1 MNKKNILLIFGF
13 GYTAKFMCQKFSKKN
28 WEVFCTTRF
37 KEKAKEIKSL
47 NATPIF
53 FDDEEKIES
62 VLSKNSYIL
71 STAPPE
77 NSKDPV
83 VENYGHL
90 LKKNS
95 ERVKWAGYLSTTSVY
110 GDKKGEWVT
119 EDTELEPNL
128 ERSISRVA
136 AENSWIKLGENLLIK
151 TVIFRLAGIYGP
163 GRSLVD
169 RLMKDEDVYIVDKP
183 AHLFNRIH
191 VDDIVGAIEM
201 AISSKSE
208 AKIFNLSD
216 DLPAKQLDVAKFAAS
231 LLKRKSPQTVSLESD
246 LVSEMARSFYK
257 EEKKVSNTRLKDELG
272 YKLVFPSFKEG
283 LFQSTKILE
292 NSNGSSYFN

>member
-47 NATPIF
+47 NATLIF

-283 LFQSTKILE
+283 LFSIHK
-292 NSNGSSYFN
+292 NSKEF

>member
-231 LLKRKSPQTVSLESD
+231 LLTRKSPQTVSLESD

-283 LFQSTKILE
+283 LFSIHK
-292 NSNGSSYFN
+292 NSKEF

>member
-1 MNKKNILLIFGF
+1 MNKKNRLLIFGF

-272 YKLVFPSFKEG
+272 YKLEFPSFKEG
-283 LFQSTKILE
+283 LFSIHK
-292 NSNGSSYFN
+292 NSREF

>member
-1 MNKKNILLIFGF
+1 MNKKNTLLIFGF
-13 GYTAKFMCQKFSKKN
+13 GYTAKFICKKLLKKN
-28 WEVFCTTRF
+28 WQVYCTTRSS
-37 KEKAKEIKSL
+37 EKIKEITDLK
-47 NATPIF
+47 AIPVF
-53 FDDEEKIES
+53 FNDEEKIKNI
-62 VLSKNSYIL
+62 LSEDNYIL
-71 STAPPE
+71 TTAPPE
-77 NSKDPV
+77 NNKDPV

-283 LFQSTKILE
+283 LFSIHK
-292 NSNGSSYFN
+292 NSKEF

>member
-1 MNKKNILLIFGF
+1 MNKKNTLLIFGF
-13 GYTAKFMCQKFSKKN
+13 GYTAKFRCQKFSKKN

-53 FDDEEKIES
+53 FDDEKKIES

-183 AHLFNRIH
+183 AHFFNRIH

-283 LFQSTKILE
+283 LFSIYK
-292 NSNGSSYFN
+292 NSKEF

>member
-37 KEKAKEIKSL
+37 KEKAIEIKSL

-62 VLSKNSYIL
+62 VLSKNSYIV

-216 DLPAKQLDVAKFAAS
+216 DLPAKQLDVAKFAAN

-283 LFQSTKILE
+283 LFSIHK
-292 NSNGSSYFN
+292 NSKEF

>member
-272 YKLVFPSFKEG
+272 YKLNFPSYKEG
-283 LFQSTKILE
+283 LFAIHT
-292 NSNGSSYFN
+292 NSKEF

>member
-216 DLPAKQLDVAKFAAS
+216 DLPAKQLDVAKFAAN

-283 LFQSTKILE
+283 LFSIHKNFKE
-292 NSNGSSYFN
+292 F

>member
-1 MNKKNILLIFGF
+1 MNKKDILLIFGF
-13 GYTAKFMCQKFSKKN
+13 GYTAKFICQKFSKKN

-283 LFQSTKILE
+283 LFSIHK
-292 NSNGSSYFN
+292 NSKEF

>member
-37 KEKAKEIKSL
+37 KEKAKEIKSH

-283 LFQSTKILE
+283 LFSIHK
-292 NSNGSSYFN
+292 NSKEF

>member
-1 MNKKNILLIFGF
+1 MNKKNILLVFGF

-231 LLKRKSPQTVSLESD
+231 LLKKKCPQTVSLESD

-283 LFQSTKILE
+283 LFSIHK
-292 NSNGSSYFN
+292 NSKEF

>member
-28 WEVFCTTRF
+28 WEVFCTTRS

-283 LFQSTKILE
+283 LFSIHK
-292 NSNGSSYFN
+292 NSKEF

>member
-1 MNKKNILLIFGF
+1 MNKKNTLLIFGF
-13 GYTAKFMCQKFSKKN
+13 GYTAKFICKKFLRKN
-28 WEVFCTTRF
+28 WQVYCTTRSS
-37 KEKAKEIKSL
+37 EKIKEIKDYK
-47 NATPIF
+47 ATPIF
-53 FDDEEKIES
+53 FNDEEKIKNI
-62 VLSKNSYIL
+62 LSDDAYIL
-71 STAPPE
+71 TTAPPQ
-77 NSKDPV
+77 NRKDPV

-95 ERVKWAGYLSTTSVY
+95 ERIKWVGYLSTTSVY

-128 ERSISRVA
+128 ERSITRVA

-169 RLMKDEDVYIVDKP
+169 RLMRNEDVYIVDKP

-191 VDDIVGAIEM
+191 IEDIVGAIEKAM
-201 AISSKSE
+201 SSESKT
-208 AKIFNLSD
+208 KIFNLSD
-216 DLPAKQLDVAKFAAS
+216 DLPATQLDVAKFAAS
-231 LLKRKSPQTVSLESD
+231 LLKKNCPEIVSIKSD
-246 LVSEMARSFYK
+246 MVSEMAKSFYK
-257 EEKKVSNTRLKDELG
+257 EEKKVSNKKLKDELG

-283 LFQSTKILE
+283 LFSIHK
-292 NSNGSSYFN
+292 NSKEF

>member
-216 DLPAKQLDVAKFAAS
+216 DLPAKQLDVAKFAAN

-283 LFQSTKILE
+283 LFSIHK
-292 NSNGSSYFN
+292 NSKEF

>member
-1 MNKKNILLIFGF
+1 
-13 GYTAKFMCQKFSKKN
+13 MCI
-28 WEVFCTTRF
+28 RDR
-37 KEKAKEIKSL
+37 
-47 NATPIF
+47 IF
-53 FDDEEKIES
+53 FDDEEEIES

-163 GRSLVD
+163 GRSLID

-208 AKIFNLSD
+208 AKIFKLSD

-283 LFQSTKILE
+283 LFSIHK
-292 NSNGSSYFN
+292 NSKEF

>member
-216 DLPAKQLDVAKFAAS
+216 DLPAKQLDVAKFAAN

-272 YKLVFPSFKEG
+272 YNLSFPSYKEG
-283 LFQSTKILE
+283 LFAIHD
-292 NSNGSSYFN
+292 SSKEF

>member
-95 ERVKWAGYLSTTSVY
+95 ERVKWAHLTLS
-110 GDKKGEWVT
+110 
-119 EDTELEPNL
+119 LFFL
-128 ERSISRVA
+128 SRC
-136 AENSWIKLGENLLIK
+136 
-151 TVIFRLAGIYGP
+151 P
-163 GRSLVD
+163 
-169 RLMKDEDVYIVDKP
+169 
-183 AHLFNRIH
+183 
-191 VDDIVGAIEM
+191 
-201 AISSKSE
+201 
-208 AKIFNLSD
+208 
-216 DLPAKQLDVAKFAAS
+216 
-231 LLKRKSPQTVSLESD
+231 
-246 LVSEMARSFYK
+246 
-257 EEKKVSNTRLKDELG
+257 
-272 YKLVFPSFKEG
+272 
-283 LFQSTKILE
+283 
-292 NSNGSSYFN
+292 

>member
-13 GYTAKFMCQKFSKKN
+13 GYTAKFLCQKFSKKN

-191 VDDIVGAIEM
+191 VEDIVGVVEKAM
-201 AISSKSE
+201 SSSSKT
-208 AKIFNLSD
+208 KIFNLSD
-216 DLPAKQLDVAKFAAS
+216 DLPATQLDVAKFAAS
-231 LLKRKSPQTVSLESD
+231 LLKKNCPEIVSLNSEM
-246 LVSEMARSFYK
+246 VSEMAKSFYK
-257 EEKKVSNTRLKDELG
+257 EEKKVSNKKLKDELG

-283 LFQSTKILE
+283 LFSIHK
-292 NSNGSSYFN
+292 NSKEF

>member
-47 NATPIF
+47 NATPVF

-283 LFQSTKILE
+283 LFSIHK
-292 NSNGSSYFN
+292 NSKEF

>member
-191 VDDIVGAIEM
+191 VEDIVGVVEKAM
-201 AISSKSE
+201 SSSSKT
-208 AKIFNLSD
+208 KIFNLSD
-216 DLPAKQLDVAKFAAS
+216 DLPATQLDVAKFAAS
-231 LLKRKSPQTVSLESD
+231 LLKKNCPEIVSLNSEM
-246 LVSEMARSFYK
+246 VSEMAKSFYK
-257 EEKKVSNTRLKDELG
+257 EEKKVSNKKLKDELG

-283 LFQSTKILE
+283 LFSIHK
-292 NSNGSSYFN
+292 NSKEF

>member
-1 MNKKNILLIFGF
+1 MNKKDILLIFGF

-283 LFQSTKILE
+283 LFSIHK
-292 NSNGSSYFN
+292 NSKEF

>member
-272 YKLVFPSFKEG
+272 YKLTFPSYKEG
-283 LFQSTKILE
+283 LFAIHN
-292 NSNGSSYFN
+292 NSIEF

>member
-1 MNKKNILLIFGF
+1 MNKKNRLLIFGF

-283 LFQSTKILE
+283 LFSIHK
-292 NSNGSSYFN
+292 NSKEF

>member
-216 DLPAKQLDVAKFAAS
+216 DLPAKQLDVAEFAAN

-283 LFQSTKILE
+283 LFSIHK
-292 NSNGSSYFN
+292 NSKEF

>member
-28 WEVFCTTRF
+28 WEVFCTSRF

-283 LFQSTKILE
+283 LFSIHK
-292 NSNGSSYFN
+292 NSKEF

>member
-95 ERVKWAGYLSTTSVY
+95 ERVKWVGYLSTTSVY

-216 DLPAKQLDVAKFAAS
+216 DLPAKQLDVAKFAAN

-257 EEKKVSNTRLKDELG
+257 EEKKVSNTRLRDELG
-272 YKLVFPSFKEG
+272 YKLTFPSYKEG
-283 LFQSTKILE
+283 LFAIHN
-292 NSNGSSYFN
+292 NSKEF

>member
-1 MNKKNILLIFGF
+1 
-13 GYTAKFMCQKFSKKN
+13 MCRKFSKKN

-283 LFQSTKILE
+283 LFSIYK
-292 NSNGSSYFN
+292 NSKEF

>member
-119 EDTELEPNL
+119 EDTVLEPNL

-163 GRSLVD
+163 GRSLID

-201 AISSKSE
+201 AMSSRSK
-208 AKIFNLSD
+208 AKIFNLAD
-216 DLPAKQLDVAKFAAS
+216 DLPATQLDVAQFAAR
-231 LLKRKSPQTVSLESD
+231 LLKKSCPQTVTLESD
-246 LVSEMARSFYK
+246 MISEMARSFYK
-257 EEKKVSNTRLKDELG
+257 EEKKVSNNKLKDELG
-272 YKLVFPSFKEG
+272 YKLGFPSFKEG
-283 LFQSTKILE
+283 LFAIHK
-292 NSNGSSYFN
+292 SSKES